1 MKNILAMF
9 ILLAGTVL
17 LVPFSAA
24 KNADNPATV
33 AGKWHFILDTEG
45 GDRTFDPV
53 FQQDGEQVT
62 GKWGNGDV
70 KGTFTEGKLLNL
82 EFPVNSEEAGPGTL
96 KIKGELADDALSGSW
111 SFNDY
116 SGTFKATRVKE

>member
-1 MKNILAMF
+1 MKNLLAMF
-9 ILLAGTVL
+9 VLLAGSAL

-24 KNADNPATV
+24 KSAANPPTI
-33 AGKWHFILDTEG
+33 AGKWHFVLDTEG

-62 GKWGNGDV
+62 GKWGTGDV
-70 KGTFTEGKLLNL
+70 KGTFTEGKLLSL

-96 KIKGELADDALSGSW
+96 KIKGELAEDAIAGNW